1 MPERENLD
9 NYLIGDYSGYDV
21 YLEDT
26 YLGKGGK
33 LAIIEGGIL
42 FYVEHKPRL
51 IPLLMLQGFERLDNG
66 FKLTSIYCDSVSRTI
81 TAIKEE

>member
-21 YLEDT
+21 YIEDT

-42 FYVEHKPRL
+42 FYVGHSPRL
-51 IPLLMLQGFERLDNG
+51 IPFDMLQSFKRLEDGFSI
-66 FKLTSIYCDSVSRTI
+66 TSIYCDGESRTM
-81 TAIKEE
+81 TVVKE